1 MSYSVLIIRQILLTS
16 FGEKDCAGVWK
27 GAVMAAKSR
36 LEIFETAL
44 VTLKER
50 LVDLAKFLASPQSSR
65 DDISRWVTQI
75 TATQQAIEAI
85 QKAIGDENSAKQ

>member
-1 MSYSVLIIRQILLTS
+1 MVARS
-16 FGEKDCAGVWK
+16 G
-27 GAVMAAKSR
+27 

-44 VTLKER
+44 MTLKER
-50 LVDLAKFLASPQSSR
+50 RADLAKFLASPQSSR

-85 QKAIGDENSAKQ
+85 QKAIGEEKSADQ

>member
-1 MSYSVLIIRQILLTS
+1 
-16 FGEKDCAGVWK
+16 
-27 GAVMAAKSR
+27 MAAKSR

-44 VTLKER
+44 STLKER

-85 QKAIGDENSAKQ
+85 QKAIGEEKSADQNSL